1 MLAFVF
7 PGQGSQAVGM
17 GKALAAARPR
27 ARQLFERADQ
37 VLGYSLSHLCF
48 EGPAD
53 ELTLTAN
60 AQPAILTCSV
70 AAWQVLEEETGLRP
84 DLVAG
89 HSLGEY
95 SALCCAGALRFEDA
109 VRLVHLRG
117 KYMQEAVPPG
127 EGAMAAL
134 MGASAAQVE
143 ALCAAVAEGEVLAP
157 ANFNGAGQIVIAG
170 RAGAVQRAVDRA
182 REFGARRAV
191 LLQVSAPFHC
201 ALMKPAADRLAE
213 RLAEVI
219 FADPRVPVVSNVEA
233 QPNRD
238 GSKARELL
246 TRQVTA
252 PVRWEESVQCMVRL
266 GVRRVLEVG
275 PGKVLAGLVRRIA
288 GEIEVANVERAE
300 DLATVA
306 GLVEQGGSR

>member
-1 MLAFVF
+1 MLAYIF

-17 GKALAAARPR
+17 GKELAATFPR
-27 ARQLFERADQ
+27 ARELFERADQ
-37 VLGYSLSHLCF
+37 VLGYALSRICF
-48 EGPAD
+48 EGPAE

-70 AAWQVLEEETGLRP
+70 AAWRVLEEHTELRP
-84 DLVAG
+84 DVVAG

-95 SALCCAGALRFEDA
+95 SALCCAGSLRFEDA

-117 KYMQEAVPPG
+117 QYMQEAVPAG

-134 MGASAAQVE
+134 MGASAEQVE
-143 ALCAAVAEGEVLAP
+143 ALCAAAAEGEVLAP

-170 RAGAVQRAVDRA
+170 RAAAVERAVGRA

-191 LLQVSAPFHC
+191 LLPVSAPFHC
-201 ALMKPAADRLAE
+201 ALMRPAAERLAE
-213 RLAEVI
+213 RLAEVT

-233 QPNRD
+233 EPNRD
-238 GSKARELL
+238 GSKLRELL

-252 PVRWEESVQCMVRL
+252 PVRWEESVKCMARM
-266 GVRRVLEVG
+266 GVRRALEVG

-288 GEIEVANVERAE
+288 SEVEVANVEKAE
-300 DLATVA
+300 DVMAAA
-306 GLVEQGGSR
+306 GLAEPGR